1 MSEIIQVDFKK
12 KEVIKNYKQYQWVN
26 ALSGEMFDFD
36 SRKEDNVPRV
46 PLALF
51 VKHNNELIRVT
62 ANFKPEDLI
71 DIGVELSNHN
81 ATIDESTKE
90 E

>member
-12 KEVIKNYKQYQWVN
+12 KEVIKNYKQYQWIN

-46 PLALF
+46 PLVLF

-71 DIGVELSNHN
+71 AIGQELNEQIN
-81 ATIDESTKE
+81 NIE
-90 E
+90 EQEE

>member
-36 SRKEDNVPRV
+36 SRKEDNIPRV
-46 PLALF
+46 PLVLF

-62 ANFKPEDLI
+62 ANFKPEDLSAI
-71 DIGVELSNHN
+71 SQELNEQIN
-81 ATIDESTKE
+81 NIE
-90 E
+90 EQ

>member
-26 ALSGEMFDFD
+26 ALTGESVDFD
-36 SRKEDNVPRV
+36 SRKENNVPRV
-46 PLALF
+46 PVALF
-51 VKHNNELIRVT
+51 VKHNNELLRVT

-71 DIGVELSNHN
+71 AIGQDTLEMMEN
-81 ATIDESTKE
+81 I
-90 E
+90 

>member
-1 MSEIIQVDFKK
+1 MTNIVQVDFKK
-12 KEVIKNYKQYQWVN
+12 KQIVKNYKQYQWVD
-26 ALSGEMFDFD
+26 ALTGESVDFD

-46 PLALF
+46 PLVLF

-71 DIGVELSNHN
+71 AVGQDTLEMME
-81 ATIDESTKE
+81 TI
-90 E
+90 

>member
-1 MSEIIQVDFKK
+1 MTNIVQVDFKK
-12 KEVIKNYKQYQWVN
+12 KEIIKNYKQYQWVD
-26 ALSGEMFDFD
+26 AMTGESVDFD

-46 PLALF
+46 PLVLF

-71 DIGVELSNHN
+71 VIGQDTLEMME
-81 ATIDESTKE
+81 TI
-90 E
+90 

>member
-1 MSEIIQVDFKK
+1 MTNIVQVDFKK

-46 PLALF
+46 PLVLF

-71 DIGVELSNHN
+71 AIGQELNEQLN
-81 ATIDESTKE
+81 NIKE
-90 E
+90 QEE

>member
-1 MSEIIQVDFKK
+1 MTNIVQVDFKK

-26 ALSGEMFDFD
+26 ALTGESVDFD

-46 PLALF
+46 PLVLF

-71 DIGVELSNHN
+71 ALGQDTLEMMG
-81 ATIDESTKE
+81 TI
-90 E
+90 

>member
-1 MSEIIQVDFKK
+1 MTNIVQVDFKK

-26 ALSGEMFDFD
+26 ALTGEVFDFD
-36 SRKEDNVPRV
+36 SRKEDNVLRV
-46 PLALF
+46 PLVLF

-71 DIGVELSNHN
+71 AIGQDTLEMME
-81 ATIDESTKE
+81 II
-90 E
+90 

>member
-12 KEVIKNYKQYQWVN
+12 KEIIKNYKQYQWVN
-26 ALSGEMFDFD
+26 ALTGESVDFD
-36 SRKEDNVPRV
+36 SRKEDNVPHIPV
-46 PLALF
+46 ALF

-71 DIGVELSNHN
+71 AIGQDTLEMME
-81 ATIDESTKE
+81 TI
-90 E
+90 

>member
-1 MSEIIQVDFKK
+1 MTNIVQVDFKK

-26 ALSGEMFDFD
+26 ALSGEVLDFD

-46 PLALF
+46 PLVLF

-62 ANFKPEDLI
+62 ANFRPEDLI
-71 DIGVELSNHN
+71 AIGQDTLEMME
-81 ATIDESTKE
+81 TI
-90 E
+90 

>member
-1 MSEIIQVDFKK
+1 MTNIVQVDFKK

-26 ALSGEMFDFD
+26 ALSGEVLDFD

-46 PLALF
+46 PLVLF

-62 ANFKPEDLI
+62 ANFKLEDLI
-71 DIGVELSNHN
+71 AIGQDTLEMRE
-81 ATIDESTKE
+81 TI
-90 E
+90 

>member
-1 MSEIIQVDFKK
+1 MTNIIDVDFKK
-12 KEVIKNYKQYQWVN
+12 KEIIKNYKQYQWVN
-26 ALSGEMFDFD
+26 TLTGESVDFD

-46 PLALF
+46 PLVLF

-71 DIGVELSNHN
+71 AIGQELNEQIN
-81 ATIDESTKE
+81 NIE

>member
-1 MSEIIQVDFKK
+1 MTNIVQVDFKK
-12 KEVIKNYKQYQWVN
+12 REVIKNYKQYQWVN
-26 ALSGEMFDFD
+26 ALSGEVLDFD

-46 PLALF
+46 PLVLF

-71 DIGVELSNHN
+71 VIGQDTLEMME
-81 ATIDESTKE
+81 TI
-90 E
+90 

>member
-1 MSEIIQVDFKK
+1 MTNIIEVDFKK
-12 KEVIKNYKQYQWVN
+12 KEIIKNYKQYQWVN
-26 ALSGEMFDFD
+26 ALSGEVLDFD

-46 PLALF
+46 PLVLF

-71 DIGVELSNHN
+71 VIGQDTLEMME
-81 ATIDESTKE
+81 TI
-90 E
+90 

>member
-1 MSEIIQVDFKK
+1 MTNIIQVDFKK
-12 KEVIKNYKQYQWVN
+12 KEIIKNYKQYQWVN

-36 SRKEDNVPRV
+36 SRKEDNVPRI
-46 PLALF
+46 PLVLF

-71 DIGVELSNHN
+71 SIGQDTLKMME
-81 ATIDESTKE
+81 TI
-90 E
+90 

>member
-1 MSEIIQVDFKK
+1 MTNIVQVDFKK
-12 KEVIKNYKQYQWVN
+12 KEVIKNYKQYQWIN
-26 ALSGEMFDFD
+26 ALTGESVDFD

-46 PLALF
+46 PLVLF

-71 DIGVELSNHN
+71 AIGQDTLEMME
-81 ATIDESTKE
+81 TI
-90 E
+90 

>member
-1 MSEIIQVDFKK
+1 MLYIYFKK
-12 KEVIKNYKQYQWVN
+12 KEIIKNYKQYQWIN
-26 ALSGEMFDFD
+26 ALTGESVDFD

-46 PLALF
+46 PLVLF

-71 DIGVELSNHN
+71 AIGQDTLEMMETL
-81 ATIDESTKE
+81 
-90 E
+90 

>member
-1 MSEIIQVDFKK
+1 MTNIVEVDFKK
-12 KEVIKNYKQYQWVN
+12 KEIIKNYKQYQWVN
-26 ALSGEMFDFD
+26 ALTGESVDFD

-46 PLALF
+46 PLVLF

-71 DIGVELSNHN
+71 AIGQDTLEMME
-81 ATIDESTKE
+81 TI
-90 E
+90 

>member
-1 MSEIIQVDFKK
+1 MTNIVQVDFKK

-71 DIGVELSNHN
+71 AIGQDTLEMME
-81 ATIDESTKE
+81 TI
-90 E
+90 

>member
-26 ALSGEMFDFD
+26 AMTGESVDFD

-46 PLALF
+46 PLVLF

-71 DIGVELSNHN
+71 AIGQDILEMMEN
-81 ATIDESTKE
+81 I
-90 E
+90 

>member
-36 SRKEDNVPRV
+36 SRKEDNVSRV
-46 PLALF
+46 PLVIF
-51 VKHNNELIRVT
+51 VKHNNELLRVT

-71 DIGVELSNHN
+71 AIGQDTLEMME
-81 ATIDESTKE
+81 TI
-90 E
+90 

>member
-1 MSEIIQVDFKK
+1 MTNIVQVDFKK

-26 ALSGEMFDFD
+26 ALSGEVLDFD

-46 PLALF
+46 PLVLF

-62 ANFKPEDLI
+62 ANFRPEDLI
-71 DIGVELSNHN
+71 AIGQDTLEMTE
-81 ATIDESTKE
+81 TI
-90 E
+90 

>member
-46 PLALF
+46 PLVLF

-71 DIGVELSNHN
+71 VIGQELNEQIN
-81 ATIDESTKE
+81 NIE
-90 E
+90 EQEE

>member
-26 ALSGEMFDFD
+26 ALTGESVDFD
-36 SRKEDNVPRV
+36 SRKDNNVHRV
-46 PLALF
+46 PVALF
-51 VKHNNELIRVT
+51 VKHNNELFRVT

-71 DIGVELSNHN
+71 AIGQDTLEMME
-81 ATIDESTKE
+81 TI
-90 E
+90 